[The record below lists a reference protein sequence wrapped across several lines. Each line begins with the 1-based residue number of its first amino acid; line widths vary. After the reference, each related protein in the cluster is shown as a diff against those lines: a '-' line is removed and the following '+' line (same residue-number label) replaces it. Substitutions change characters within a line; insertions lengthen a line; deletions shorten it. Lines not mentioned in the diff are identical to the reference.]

1 MNETIKIHLRLAE
14 PQKDFPRMA
23 ELMNLTEPEPIT
35 VEEMMGWVRDAP
47 KERIQ
52 QRMVAIDERGQLVGF
67 SNTGR
72 NPWMTPGR
80 FWIEVVTDPAVSQR
94 GVGSQL
100 YADGVQ
106 FAQEHGATLLEA
118 EVRDHL
124 PASLHFAQQR
134 GFQIDRHIFE
144 STLDLATFDEERFA
158 GVIESVEAS
167 GIRFFS
173 LADLGN
179 TEEAQRKLYEINRRY
194 AFDIPGREPTF
205 APFEQFKREVFEA
218 DWYRAEGQLVA
229 ADGERWIGM
238 SAFGYFSASNA
249 MYNMLTGVER
259 EYRGRKIALA
269 LKLLVIR
276 WAKNYG
282 AAYVRTNNDSENAP
296 MLAVNRKL
304 GYQPRPGKY
313 LLLQKL

>member
-1 MNETIKIHLRLAE
+1 MNETLSIHLRPAE

-35 VEEMMGWVRDAP
+35 VEEMVGWLRDAP

-52 QRMVAIDERGQLVGF
+52 QRMVALDEQGQLVGF

-106 FAQEHGATLLEA
+106 FARDHGATLLEA

-124 PASLHFAQQR
+124 PDALHFAQQR
-134 GFQIDRHIFE
+134 GFQLDRHIFE

-179 TEEAQRKLYEINRRY
+179 TEEAQRSMRSIAAMLSIFQAGSQPLRPLNSSRERFSRLNGIARR
-194 AFDIPGREPTF
+194 ASLWLLIESG
-205 APFEQFKREVFEA
+205 
-218 DWYRAEGQLVA
+218 GLV
-229 ADGERWIGM
+229 
-238 SAFGYFSASNA
+238 
-249 MYNMLTGVER
+249 
-259 EYRGRKIALA
+259 
-269 LKLLVIR
+269 
-276 WAKNYG
+276 
-282 AAYVRTNNDSENAP
+282 
-296 MLAVNRKL
+296 
-304 GYQPRPGKY
+304 
-313 LLLQKL
+313 